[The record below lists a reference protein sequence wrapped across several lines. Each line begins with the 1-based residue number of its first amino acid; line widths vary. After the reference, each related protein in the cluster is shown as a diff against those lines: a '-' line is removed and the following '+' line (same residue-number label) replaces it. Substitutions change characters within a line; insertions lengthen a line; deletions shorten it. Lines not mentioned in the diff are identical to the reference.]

1 MMPENVR
8 LPKLSA
14 SMREGMIVAWLKREG
29 ETVKKGEPLFQVE
42 TDKAVMEVES
52 PTTGVLERIVKGV
65 GQKVPVDTIVAV
77 IST

>member
-1 MMPENVR
+1 MPENVR

-14 SMREGMIVAWLKREG
+14 SMREGTIVAWLKREG
-29 ETVKKGEPLFQVE
+29 EAVKKGEALFQVE

-52 PTTGVLERIVKGV
+52 PASGVLERIVKGV
-65 GQKVPVDTIVAV
+65 GQKMPVDTIVAV

>member
-1 MMPENVR
+1 MSEDIR
-8 LPKLSA
+8 LPKLSP
-14 SMREGMIVAWLKREG
+14 SMREGMLIAWLKREG

-52 PTTGVLERIVKGV
+52 PATGVLERIVKGP
-65 GQKVPVDTIVAV
+65 GQKVPVDTIIAV

>member
-1 MMPENVR
+1 MPENVR

-14 SMREGMIVAWLKREG
+14 SMHEGALVAWLKREG

-52 PTTGVLERIVKGV
+52 PATGVLERIVKGA
-65 GQKVPVDTIVAV
+65 GQKAPVDTIVAV